1 MSIPDAAT
9 QKKMYGSGCPPD
21 LTLRTTALIISSE
34 EMEDIMKKV
43 QPLEEL
49 GSLMKGNTETCK
61 NETKKIKKEDLFRCY

>member
-43 QPLEEL
+43 
-49 GSLMKGNTETCK
+49 
-61 NETKKIKKEDLFRCY
+61 